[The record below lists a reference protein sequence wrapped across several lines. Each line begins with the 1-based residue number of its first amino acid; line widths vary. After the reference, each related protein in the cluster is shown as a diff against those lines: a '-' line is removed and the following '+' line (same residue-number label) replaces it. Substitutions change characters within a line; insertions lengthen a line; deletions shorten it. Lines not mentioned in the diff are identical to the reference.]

1 MNELKGWIF
10 TFKYLLQVRNA
21 IQALQDFT
29 FSSIQSQADLNSRFQ
44 PARSIPNLITNN
56 IEDSTTTAEND
67 NQGMIRSTSHPP
79 EMWGREVSTETYIAN
94 ERLQLE
100 QKFDLDFPRK
110 TSINSYN
117 LPEVSSATQTDN
129 AFDHITIER
138 IIRSNPRL
146 VLNILGMNLSLKYR
160 KMSLETISE
169 LGSNET
175 LTDLC
180 DNDNES
186 VQSSES
192 NSKPLLPHQIIN
204 VVEHHINLSDTSLE
218 HISVQKK
225 TSNTSLKLQAQGHG
239 DACVIILNENNLDTD
254 ESDDEDDASVK
265 KRYSNLIINKAPLT
279 NRFSAGDA
287 DRIEKG
293 CSIQV
298 SGSLKEI

>member
-1 MNELKGWIF
+1 
-10 TFKYLLQVRNA
+10 
-21 IQALQDFT
+21 
-29 FSSIQSQADLNSRFQ
+29 
-44 PARSIPNLITNN
+44 
-56 IEDSTTTAEND
+56 
-67 NQGMIRSTSHPP
+67 MIRSTSHPP
-79 EMWGREVSTETYIAN
+79 EMWGREVSTESYITN

-100 QKFDLDFPRK
+100 NKFDLDFPRK

-117 LPEVSSATQTDN
+117 LPELSSSTQTDN

-138 IIRSNPRL
+138 IVRSNPRL
-146 VLNILGMNLSLKYR
+146 VLNILGMNIPLKYR

-169 LGSNET
+169 LASNET
-175 LTDLC
+175 LTELC

-186 VQSSES
+186 IQSSES
-192 NSKPLLPHQIIN
+192 NSKPLLPHEIIN

-218 HISVQKK
+218 HISVQKN
-225 TSNTSLKLQAQGHG
+225 TSSNTSLKLQARGHG

-254 ESDDEDDASVK
+254 ESDDEDDSSVK

-293 CSIQV
+293 CINSIQV